1 MLCCLRLQKKSERA
15 AAKGDAVAAEEA
27 STAALSIETAD
38 GKTVPAD
45 NCVFMCGFCEQI
57 FSTSELVNEHI
68 VRHNVNEYGELVGDD
83 GAATGGGAAS
93 SSGGAAASVK
103 TEPENN
109 SSSTAE
115 TADVNDV
122 ITYSRPIEPLG
133 SPVHVD
139 ASEISPEELAVLEQ
153 AEQVAEEA
161 KDVAMAEGLEE
172 AELVYEHGDNTF
184 VVKVEK

>member
-1 MLCCLRLQKKSERA
+1 M
-15 AAKGDAVAAEEA
+15 
-27 STAALSIETAD
+27 
-38 GKTVPAD
+38 
-45 NCVFMCGFCEQI
+45 
-57 FSTSELVNEHI
+57 
-68 VRHNVNEYGELVGDD
+68 VGDD
-83 GAATGGGAAS
+83 SGATSGGAAS

-109 SSSTAE
+109 SSNTAE

-161 KDVAMAEGLEE
+161 KGVAMAEGLEE